1 MGEGEAK
8 TNSAPESTQLH
19 ASMPAEVGNGGGAPP
34 AGGGGHQGKPQ
45 AVSPGDPIGDKKRAS
60 QTQNSTDPNKPLKKR
75 LQKNQTLR
83 SFNRRACYGCSSEC
97 IMITIHSERI

>member
-19 ASMPAEVGNGGGAPP
+19 ASMPAEEGNGGGAPP

-60 QTQNSTDPNKPLKKR
+60 QTQNFTDDSNRIKR
-75 LQKNQTLR
+75 CVLLIDVHTTVAHQNV
-83 SFNRRACYGCSSEC
+83 S
-97 IMITIHSERI
+97 